1 MREPAK
7 TSPVPAPPAG
17 PAALSLPA
25 LLGRFLKIG
34 AIGFGGGMANI
45 GLIEHELV
53 RKEHAIDADEFL
65 HGVGMAQLLG
75 PFATNTALFVGNR
88 LYGTLGG
95 LSCAAAFMAPSVA
108 LVILLSWLYFSF
120 HAIPALQGA
129 IGGLGPVVIALIVSA
144 AWAMGRSAVR
154 TWPAAGLALLALG
167 LSLLKLN
174 PVYILAA
181 AGVVGL
187 VAGRGR
193 LAGGAAGRPE
203 NDTQPRT
210 QEPPPPPAALVAS
223 AVPGAAAA
231 AGGVSLAT
239 LASTFVKVGVIFF
252 GGGFV
257 LVPILHRHLVESLG
271 WLTPREFLDGV
282 AISNLTPGPIAV
294 LATFAGFRMHGIAGA
309 LVATVA
315 LFTPALALMT
325 VLSHGYTRFRDSQ
338 RVRDALAGIAP
349 AVVGLVAGAVVPLAP
364 GALHGAAGVV
374 LAAAALVLLIRQRW
388 HPAFVLVIGAA
399 TGVVGWV

>member
-1 MREPAK
+1 MAP
-7 TSPVPAPPAG
+7 SPAPRVT

-25 LLGRFLKIG
+25 LLVRFLKIG

-53 RKEHAIDADEFL
+53 RKEHALDAEEFL

-95 LSCAAAFMAPSVA
+95 LCCAGAFMAPSVV
-108 LVILLSWLYFSF
+108 LVIVLSWLYFSF

-129 IGGLGPVVIALIVSA
+129 IGGLGPVVIALIASA
-144 AWAMGRSAVR
+144 AWSMGRNAVR
-154 TWPAAGLALLALG
+154 TWPTSVLALFALAL
-167 LSLLKLN
+167 SVLKLN

-181 AGVVGL
+181 AGAVGL
-187 VAGRGR
+187 VARRGR
-193 LAGGAAGRPE
+193 LAGATARRPE
-203 NDTQPRT
+203 SGARPGKHG
-210 QEPPPPPAALVAS
+210 PPAPSAALLAGVA
-223 AVPGAAAA
+223 PGAAAA
-231 AGGVSLAT
+231 AGGVSMAT
-239 LASTFVKVGVIFF
+239 LAWTFVKVGFIFF

-257 LVPILHRHLVESLG
+257 LVPILHHHLVESLG

-294 LATFAGFRMHGIAGA
+294 LATFAGFHLHGVAGA

-325 VLSHGYTRFRDSQ
+325 VLSQGYTRFKDNR
-338 RVRDALAGIAP
+338 RMGDALAGIAP
-349 AVVGLVAGAVVPLAP
+349 AVVGLVAGAIVPLAP
-364 GALHGAAGVV
+364 GAVHGATGVALTAV
-374 LAAAALVLLIRQRW
+374 ALVLLVRQRW
-388 HPAFVLVIGAA
+388 HPAFVLAIGAA
-399 TGVVGWV
+399 AGVLGWV